1 MKNSK
6 KTISGIVLLFLFVIE
21 LPAEGKLELMDWG
34 QGKRSSQ
41 RILSALSQLEQ
52 GASLDPNTAQYQ
64 LHRLKPDIA
73 NLNQSYFWG
82 KYYQVAGKIAIFQ
95 KQNIRASRCF
105 FTALSHFD
113 RLKHG
118 IAAAEVYLELGELY
132 AQYKNSAQALEYCR
146 MGLSILEINRS
157 KNPALEV
164 EILTQITLNYLS
176 IQNHAAAQN
185 ALTKAKKLAQFTA
198 SPAQK
203 CELLRLSAM
212 LYHAQG
218 KQTDAYQTLK
228 SAYNIA
234 QKQHLHQK
242 SLVILENLSKY
253 GRFVNNLDTA
263 IYYGKRYRKLAAA
276 EKDTVH
282 LISSDHRLG
291 QLYLTQNRIDSSLV
305 YTQFALQNL
314 KSISKYDTL
323 YRKVWVLNANLMERL
338 GKTDDAMLAL
348 DSALV
353 YHEKDYEDTE
363 QQNRQWEEMTITR
376 AKEEMKSKADTELE
390 KQGKFRNALFIAI
403 GIAVVFV
410 LFFGLRAAQKQ
421 RANLLLNEQ
430 NSQIAEQKTELEF
443 LNQIKNQLFTIIS
456 HDLRGP
462 VLTLQEI
469 LNAINEMDRS
479 AAERKW
485 WLEMLHQQTTRAN
498 VMLENLLFWANL
510 QMRHYQP
517 VYTTIDLLELAE
529 ELKENVQ
536 LMHLDKKAIIVL
548 HIPDGFSISTDS
560 EMLRIA
566 LRNILINAIKFSDPQ
581 KNIEMRAR
589 LENDT
594 VYISIKDEGIG
605 MNDEQLSRA
614 LKGEYAHLGT
624 KGEIGSGIG
633 LSLVRQFL
641 ELQGGKLLGE
651 SQPNKGTTFTIV
663 LPHYQSFNTLN

>member
-1 MKNSK
+1 
-6 KTISGIVLLFLFVIE
+6 LL
-21 LPAEGKLELMDWG
+21 
-34 QGKRSSQ
+34 
-41 RILSALSQLEQ
+41 
-52 GASLDPNTAQYQ
+52 
-64 LHRLKPDIA
+64 
-73 NLNQSYFWG
+73 
-82 KYYQVAGKIAIFQ
+82 
-95 KQNIRASRCF
+95 
-105 FTALSHFD
+105 
-113 RLKHG
+113 
-118 IAAAEVYLELGELY
+118 
-132 AQYKNSAQALEYCR
+132 
-146 MGLSILEINRS
+146 ILE
-157 KNPALEV
+157 K
-164 EILTQITLNYLS
+164 
-176 IQNHAAAQN
+176 
-185 ALTKAKKLAQFTA
+185 
-198 SPAQK
+198 
-203 CELLRLSAM
+203 
-212 LYHAQG
+212 
-218 KQTDAYQTLK
+218 
-228 SAYNIA
+228 
-234 QKQHLHQK
+234 
-242 SLVILENLSKY
+242 LSKY
-253 GRFVNNLDTA
+253 GSFVNNLDTA
-263 IYYGKRYRKLAAA
+263 IHYGRRYRKLALA
-276 EKDTVH
+276 EKDTTH

-291 QLYLTQNRIDSSLV
+291 QLYLSQNRIDSSMV
-305 YTQFALQNL
+305 YSKLALQNL

-323 YRKVWVLNANLMERL
+323 YRTVWVLKANLLERL
-338 GKTDDAMLAL
+338 GKINDAILAL

-353 YHEKDYEDTE
+353 YHKKNNEDTE
-363 QQNRQWEEMTITR
+363 QQNRQWEEMTIAR

-410 LFFGLRAAQKQ
+410 LFFGLRASQKQ
-421 RANLLLNEQ
+421 RANFLLNEQ
-430 NSQIAEQKTELEF
+430 NFQIAEQKKELEF

-517 VYTTIDLLELAE
+517 VYTAIDLQDLAE

-548 HIPDGFSISTDS
+548 HIPDGFRISTDG

-581 KNIEMRAR
+581 KNIEMSAR

-614 LKGEYAHLGT
+614 LKGQYAHLGT

-663 LPHYQSFNTLN
+663 LPHYRGCNSLN

>member
-6 KTISGIVLLFLFVIE
+6 KTILGIVLLFLFVFE
-21 LPAEGKLELMDWG
+21 LPAEDKLELMDWG
-34 QGKRSSQ
+34 EGKRSSQ
-41 RILSALSQLEQ
+41 RIQSALSQLEQ
-52 GASLDPNTAQYQ
+52 SATLDPNTARNQ

-73 NLNQSYFWG
+73 YLNQPYLWG
-82 KYYQVAGKIAIFQ
+82 KYFQVAGKIAIFQ

-113 RLKHG
+113 RLQHG
-118 IAAAEVYLELGELY
+118 IAAAETCLELGELY
-132 AQYKNSAQALEYCR
+132 TQYNNNAQALEYCR
-146 MGLSILEINRS
+146 MGLSILEKNRS

-176 IQNHAAAQN
+176 IQNNAAAQN

-203 CELLRLSAM
+203 CELLRLSAI
-212 LYHAQG
+212 LYRALG
-218 KQTDAYQTLK
+218 KQSDAYQTLK

-234 QKQHLHQK
+234 QKHHLHQK
-242 SLVILENLSKY
+242 SLMILENLSKY
-253 GRFVNNLDTA
+253 GSFANNLDIA
-263 IYYGKRYRKLAAA
+263 IHYGKQYRKLAAA

-291 QLYLTQNRIDSSLV
+291 KLYLTQNKIDSARI

-323 YRKVWVLNANLMERL
+323 YRTVWVLNANLMERM
-338 GKTDDAMLAL
+338 GKPDAAILAL

-353 YHEKDYEDTE
+353 YHEKNNEDTE
-363 QQNRQWEEMTITR
+363 QQNRQWEEMTIAR

-430 NSQIAEQKTELEF
+430 NSQIAEQKKELEF

-485 WLEMLHQQTTRAN
+485 WLEMLHQQTARAN

-517 VYTTIDLLELAE
+517 VYTTIDLLDLAE

-581 KNIEMRAR
+581 QNIEMSAR

-605 MNDEQLSRA
+605 MNDEQLNRA
-614 LKGEYAHLGT
+614 LKGQYAREGT

-663 LPHYQSFNTLN
+663 LPITKVATLN

>member
-21 LPAEGKLELMDWG
+21 LPAQGKLEVMDWG

-41 RILSALSQLEQ
+41 RIQSALSQLEQ
-52 GASLDPNTAQYQ
+52 SATLDPNTARNQ

-73 NLNQSYFWG
+73 YLNQSYLWG
-82 KYYQVAGKIAIFQ
+82 KYFQVAGKIAIFQ

-118 IAAAEVYLELGELY
+118 IAAAEVYLELGALY

-146 MGLSILEINRS
+146 MGLSILEKNRS

-176 IQNHAAAQN
+176 IQNNAAAQK

-218 KQTDAYQTLK
+218 KKTDAYQTLK

-242 SLVILENLSKY
+242 SLMILENLSKY
-253 GRFVNNLDTA
+253 GSFVNNLDIA
-263 IYYGKRYRKLAAA
+263 IHYGKKYRKLAAA
-276 EKDTVH
+276 EKDTAH

-338 GKTDDAMLAL
+338 GKTNDAILAL

-363 QQNRQWEEMTITR
+363 QQNRQWEEMTIAR
-376 AKEEMKSKADTELE
+376 AKEEMESKVKTELE
-390 KQGKFRNALFIAI
+390 KQEKFRNAFFIAI
-403 GIAVVFV
+403 GIALVFV
-410 LFFGLRAAQKQ
+410 CFWGLLAWQKQ
-421 RANLLLNEQ
+421 QANRLLNEQ
-430 NSQIAEQKTELEF
+430 NSQIADQKNELEF
-443 LNQIKNQLFTIIS
+443 LNQIKNQLFAIIS

-469 LNAINEMDRS
+469 LNAIHEIDRS
-479 AAERKW
+479 NPNRQW
-485 WLEMLHQQTTRAN
+485 WLDMLHQQTARTN
-498 VMLENLLFWANL
+498 VMLENLLLWANV
-510 QMRHYQP
+510 QMKHYQP
-517 VYTTIDLLELAE
+517 VYTTVDLLELVTE
-529 ELKENVQ
+529 MKDNVQ
-536 LMHLDKKAIIVL
+536 LMYLDKKPVIVL
-548 HIPDGFSISTDS
+548 HIPVGFQISTDC

-566 LRNILINAIKFSDPQ
+566 LRNILINAIKFSEAE
-581 KNIEMRAR
+581 KTIEMSAR
-589 LENDT
+589 FDDGAT
-594 VYISIKDEGIG
+594 YISIKDKGVG
-605 MNDEQLSRA
+605 MNDEQWNRA
-614 LKGEYAHLGT
+614 LKGQYTREGT
-624 KGEIGSGIG
+624 KREIGSGIG

-663 LPHYQSFNTLN
+663 LPVGR